1 MDVSLLLLIL
11 ALAGYVFQVR
21 DERRRVGLLATY
33 LGHYQIEQ
41 LMATLTEGYMRAL
54 GETDAARQQQIWSM
68 LGSAET
74 ALSEQFQK
82 FVADFARVDETAARV
97 SKLPISI
104 FYTGKWWP
112 NSTFDLRK
120 ALGVHAHGISQAVA
134 NTSPQRSDR
143 DKAFTV
149 LAEIFLMQHTCHW
162 YCKSLGV
169 ASARL
174 VMRHQTPYQK
184 VLDSVAPDTRQAYTA
199 LIAR

>member
-82 FVADFARVDETAARV
+82 FVADFARVDEAAARV

-120 ALGVHAHGISQAVA
+120 ALG
-134 NTSPQRSDR
+134 
-143 DKAFTV
+143 
-149 LAEIFLMQHTCHW
+149 MQHTCHW